1 MHAPAASRRCLLLL
15 LAVRAAAAPAAPAV
29 AALTGSLA
37 YLTCDAGARGAC
49 VAASLHLAA
58 RDLASG
64 ATSVLARFPNASLDT
79 LALSAMALS
88 EAADA
93 LFISLVAADGAAGEL
108 VRFSLSERKVVA
120 RVAAPPCGVLAVVD
134 DAPSPASL
142 ICLTDAPYYG
152 VDGRSYLL
160 RLDATSGAAARL
172 FTWEGSPVPEDAVAA
187 LDPRAGGVFYA
198 VLLEEAQDAEFI
210 VGWNAT
216 TGEKL
221 SQVVVPETLGLL
233 NAVWEPRSARVL
245 GVLDDFSAQARYF
258 AALNLSAGSWAPIS
272 TALQK
277 YEAVYGI
284 AAAAPALGAV
294 FVEAAG
300 SRAGAVDVVGVSVA
314 EGAVLYDKPSGGL
327 WTSLVFLPPAASA
340 R

>member
-1 MHAPAASRRCLLLL
+1 
-15 LAVRAAAAPAAPAV
+15 
-29 AALTGSLA
+29 
-37 YLTCDAGARGAC
+37 
-49 VAASLHLAA
+49 
-58 RDLASG
+58 
-64 ATSVLARFPNASLDT
+64 VLARFPNASLDS
-79 LALSAMALS
+79 LSLSATAIS
-88 EAADA
+88 AQADA

-120 RVAAPPCGVLAVVD
+120 RAAAPPCGVLAVVD
-134 DAPSPASL
+134 DDARSPASL
-142 ICLTDAPYYG
+142 LCLTDAPYSG
-152 VDGRSYLL
+152 VDGKSYLL
-160 RLDATSGAAARL
+160 RLDAASGAAERL

-187 LDPRAGGVFYA
+187 LDPRAGGVFFA

-221 SQVVVPETLGLL
+221 SQVAVPETLGLL

-245 GVLDDFSAQARYF
+245 GVLDDFGAQARYF

-327 WTSLVFLPPAASA
+327 CTSLVYLPPAASS

>member
-15 LAVRAAAAPAAPAV
+15 LAARAAAAP

-120 RVAAPPCGVLAVVD
+120 RVAAPPCGVLAVG

-152 VDGRSYLL
+152 VDGKSYLL
-160 RLDATSGAAARL
+160 RLDAASGAAARL
-172 FTWEGSPVPEDAVAA
+172 STWEGSPVPEDAVAV

-221 SQVVVPETLGLL
+221 SQVAVPETLGLL
-233 NAVWEPRSARVL
+233 NAVWEPHSARVL
-245 GVLDDFSAQARYF
+245 GVLDDYSAQARYF

-327 WTSLVFLPPAASA
+327 CTSLVYLPTAASS